1 MEDLEST
8 LVLFFKRPKLGFG
21 KQRLAAAIGPEKAFA
36 IAECL
41 LCCAVEDMKDWNG
54 QRVFAVES
62 EQDLDWARTFIM
74 HIMPNTEFHLIHQNT
89 GNLGERLND
98 VDQRLRISGASN
110 IYFIGSDAPIL
121 DKKFYR
127 KIKTQLGRHHIMLA
141 SSSDGGVTLMGGQVP
156 WPSMANLPWS
166 TSDLGRELEHVCQDN
181 GFSVK
186 LVDGYYDVDTIHDL
200 HKCIE
205 DVRNDKRFMRQ
216 KLCSTYDTLELEEF
230 K

>member
-21 KQRLAAAIGPEKAFA
+21 KQRLAAAIGPEKALE

-41 LCCAVEDMKDWNG
+41 LRCAIEDMKDWNG

-74 HIMPNTEFHLIHQNT
+74 HVMPNTEFHLIHQSE
-89 GNLGERLND
+89 GNLGERLNYTD
-98 VDQRLRISGASN
+98 YQLRDAGACD

-127 KIKTQLGRHHIMLA
+127 KIKTQLDRHHIMLA
-141 SSSDGGVTLMGGQVP
+141 SSSDGGVTLMGGQAP
-156 WPSMANLPWS
+156 WPNMADLPWS
-166 TSDLGRELEHVCQDN
+166 TSDLGRELERVCQDN
-181 GFSVK
+181 GLSVN
-186 LVDGYYDVDTIHDL
+186 LVDGYYDVDTIDDL

-205 DVRNDKRFMRQ
+205 DLQNDERPMRK
-216 KLCSTYDTLELEEF
+216 KLCVTYNALGLEEF